1 MGGTHKKGSIVQSV
15 CNLYNKISQL
25 VPFRIAPGIL
35 CVLIYWGLYL
45 SPTPDGLTPEAW
57 HFVAIFVAAILGIIL
72 KVMPIGVM
80 SMITIAVVVLSKVTS
95 SVSQD
100 PLKAAE
106 GSKNAVID
114 ALSSFNNALIWL
126 IVISVMVS
134 RGLIKTGLGSRIGY
148 YFIRLLGKRT
158 LGIGYGLAL
167 CELLLAPFTPS
178 NTARCGGIIHPVMR
192 SIAHA
197 YESEPEKGT
206 EGKVGT
212 YLALVNYHANPI
224 SSAMFITA
232 TAPNPLVV
240 NYIAEATN
248 QNLSLSWSSWAL
260 CMLLPGVVAM
270 LLMPFVIYLISPPEL
285 KATPNAVKFAHTEL
299 KNLGRIKGSEIVM
312 LLTFCVMLLLWA
324 GLPAFLFGPSFVF
337 DPTAVA
343 FIGLVILLLCG
354 TLSWDDVLKEKSAW
368 DTLIW
373 FGALVMLAGQLNK
386 LGIVAWFSDG
396 LRVAIENSGMSWPVA
411 MAVLILTFMY
421 AHYAFAST
429 TAHISAMMLA
439 FLMVGV
445 HLIPADY
452 VNLFMLLMASAASIM
467 MCLTH
472 YATGTSPIIFGSGF
486 VSLGKWWGVGLVMS
500 VVNLLVFAIVGGV
513 WWKILGYW

>member
-1 MGGTHKKGSIVQSV
+1 MESISKLNQK
-15 CNLYNKISQL
+15 LSQY
-25 VPFRIAPGIL
+25 VPFRVIPGII
-35 CVLIYWGLYL
+35 CVLVYWGLYL
-45 SPTPDGLTPEAW
+45 TPKPEGLTPEAW

-80 SMITIAVVVLSKVTS
+80 SMITIAVVMLSRVTS
-95 SVSQD
+95 PTSA
-100 PLKAAE
+100 KAV
-106 GSKNAVID
+106 GD
-114 ALSSFNNALIWL
+114 ALSSMNSSLIWL
-126 IVISVMVS
+126 IVISVIVS

-148 YFIRLLGKRT
+148 YFIRLMGKRT
-158 LGIGYGLAL
+158 IGIGYGLAI

-178 NTARCGGIIHPVMR
+178 NTARCGGIIHPIMR
-192 SIAHA
+192 SIAEA
-197 YESEPEKGT
+197 YHSDPEKGT

-248 QNLSLSWSSWAL
+248 QSFTLSWSTWAL

-285 KATPNAVKFAHTEL
+285 KVTPNAVTFAHEEL
-299 KNLGRIKGSEIVM
+299 QKLGKIKGPEVVMLITFIVM
-312 LLTFCVMLLLWA
+312 LVLWA
-324 GLPAFLFGPSFVF
+324 GLPAALFGSTFAV

-343 FIGLVILLLCG
+343 FVGLVILLLCG

-386 LGIVAWFSDG
+386 LGVVAWFSDG
-396 LRVAIENSGMSWPVA
+396 LRVAIESSGMSWPAA

-421 AHYAFAST
+421 AHYVFAST

-445 HLIPADY
+445 HLIPAEY
-452 VNLFMLLMASAASIM
+452 INLFMLLMASASTIM

-486 VSLGKWWGVGLVMS
+486 VSLGRWWGVGFVMS
-500 VVNLLVFAIVGGV
+500 VVNLLVFAIVGGI
-513 WWKILGYW
+513 WWKVLGYW

>member
-1 MGGTHKKGSIVQSV
+1 MQSLSKL
-15 CNLYNKISQL
+15 NQKLSEY
-25 VPFRIAPGIL
+25 VPFRILPGII
-35 CVLIYWGLYL
+35 CVLIYWALYM
-45 SPTPDGLTPEAW
+45 TPKPEGLTPQAW

-72 KVMPIGVM
+72 KVMPLGVM
-80 SMITIAVVVLSKVTS
+80 SMITIAVVMLSRVTS
-95 SVSQD
+95 EKSVD
-100 PLKAAE
+100 
-106 GSKNAVID
+106 AVKD
-114 ALSSFNNALIWL
+114 ALGSMNNSLIWL
-126 IVISVMVS
+126 IVISVIVS

-148 YFIRLLGKRT
+148 YFIRLLGKKT
-158 LGIGYGLAL
+158 IGVGYGLAL

-178 NTARCGGIIHPVMR
+178 NTARCGGIIHPIMR
-192 SIAHA
+192 SIALA
-197 YESEPEKGT
+197 YDSVPSKNT
-206 EGKVGT
+206 QGKVGT

-248 QNLSLSWSSWAL
+248 HSFTLSWSTWAL

-285 KATPNAVKFAHTEL
+285 KTTPNAVTFAHDEL
-299 KNLGRIKGSEIVM
+299 QKLGKIKGGEIVM
-312 LLTFCVMLLLWA
+312 LITFIVMLLLWA
-324 GLPAFLFGPSFVF
+324 GLPAKLFGASFAV

-343 FIGLVILLLCG
+343 FVGLVILLLCG
-354 TLSWDDVLKEKSAW
+354 TLSWDDVLKEKNAW

-386 LGIVAWFSDG
+386 LGIISWFSDG
-396 LRVAIENSGMSWPVA
+396 LRIAIESSGMSWPAA

-421 AHYAFAST
+421 THYVFAST

-445 HLIPADY
+445 HLIPGEY
-452 VNLFMLLMASAASIM
+452 VNLYMLLMAAASAIM

-472 YATGTSPIIFGSGF
+472 YATGTSPIIFGSGY
-486 VSLGKWWGVGLVMS
+486 VTLGRWWGVGFVMS